1 MQVFDSHVDTPSQL
15 IRLRNLGIDNRY
27 GHVDFPK
34 LRRGGVGGSF
44 FALYTPAE
52 MTPDAATRYAL
63 EMISAVYDAVDAN
76 PDYATPDAATRY
88 ALEMISAVYDAVDAN
103 PDYAALAFSPDEAE
117 ENAKNGLISV
127 FIGMENGAPIQ
138 QSLSMLRTFYRLGVS
153 YVTLTH
159 NGDNAI
165 ADSAAEGKRWHGLSP
180 FGKQV
185 VAEMNALGMMVDL
198 SHASD
203 ETFWDCIRLS
213 EAPVIATHS
222 CCRALCNHRRNLT
235 DEMLQALGEKDGYVG
250 INFYPAF
257 LSERFLSDPADAAL
271 FDEGERVEAAF
282 IADPADPV
290 RVRAWE
296 EMQDRLESLWRPGV
310 REIVDHVDHAVSI
323 AGIDHVGIGSDF
335 DGILVPP
342 AGLENVSRI
351 GLVFDEMRRRGYAE
365 KDIDKVAGENLL
377 SVMRRIA
384 DKADIE
390 R

>member
-15 IRLRNLGIDNRY
+15 IRLRNIGIDNRY

-52 MTPDAATRYAL
+52 MA
-63 EMISAVYDAVDAN
+63 
-76 PDYATPDAATRY
+76 PDAATRY

-103 PDYAALAFSPDEAE
+103 PDYAALAFTPEEAAE
-117 ENAKNGLISV
+117 HAKSGLISV

-138 QSLSMLRTFYRLGVS
+138 QSLSLLRTFYRLGVS

-185 VAEMNALGMMVDL
+185 IPEMNALGMMVDL

-257 LSERFLSDPADAAL
+257 LSERFLSDPSDAVL

-282 IADPADPV
+282 IADPGNPV
-290 RVRAWE
+290 RVKAWE
-296 EMQDRLESLWRPGV
+296 EMQDRLATLWRPGV
-310 REIVDHVDHAVSI
+310 SEIVDHIDHAVSI
-323 AGIDHVGIGSDF
+323 VGIDHVGIGSDF

-342 AGLENVSRI
+342 AGLENVSQI
-351 GLVFDEMRRRGYAE
+351 GRVFDEMRRRGYTE

-377 SVMRRIA
+377 AVMRRIA
-384 DKADIE
+384 DKADVA

>member
-15 IRLRNLGIDNRY
+15 IRLRDLGIDNKY

-34 LRRGGVGGSF
+34 MQRGGVGGAF
-44 FALYTPAE
+44 FALYTPPETA
-52 MTPDAATRYAL
+52 PDAATRYAL

-76 PDYATPDAATRY
+76 PD
-88 ALEMISAVYDAVDAN
+88 L
-103 PDYAALAFSPDEAE
+103 AALAFSPEEAAQ
-117 ENAKNGLISV
+117 NTKDGLFSV

-138 QSLSMLRTFYRLGVS
+138 QSLSLLRTFYRLGVS
-153 YVTLTH
+153 YLTLTH

-180 FGKQV
+180 FGKEV
-185 VAEMNALGMMVDL
+185 VAEMNELGMMIDL

-213 EAPVIATHS
+213 TAPVVATHS

-235 DEMLQALGEKDGYVG
+235 DEMLKALGEKDGYVG

-282 IADPADPV
+282 IAEPGDPE
-290 RVRAWE
+290 RVRSWE
-296 EMQDRLESLWRPGV
+296 QMQDRLETVWRPGV
-310 REIVDHVDHAVSI
+310 KEIVDHIDHAVEL
-323 AGIDHVGIGSDF
+323 AGIDHVGIGSDY
-335 DGILVPP
+335 DGILVAP
-342 AGLENVSRI
+342 AGLENVSKI
-351 GLVFDEMRRRGYAE
+351 GLVFDEMRRRGYDE
-365 KDIDKVAGENLL
+365 ESVEKVAGKNLL
-377 SVMRRIA
+377 EVMKRV
-384 DKADIE
+384 KQKSYTL
-390 R
+390 

>member
-15 IRLRNLGIDNRY
+15 IRLRNVGIDNQY

-52 MTPDAATRYAL
+52 MAPDAATRYAL
-63 EMISAVYDAVDAN
+63 EMISAVYDAVD
-76 PDYATPDAATRY
+76 D
-88 ALEMISAVYDAVDAN
+88 N
-103 PDYAALAFSPDEAE
+103 PDYAALAFSPEEAA
-117 ENAKNGLISV
+117 ENTKNGLISI

-138 QSLSMLRTFYRLGVS
+138 RSLPMLRTFYRLGVS

-165 ADSAAEGKRWHGLSP
+165 ADSAADGTHWHGLSP
-180 FGKQV
+180 FGKEV
-185 VAEMNALGMMVDL
+185 VAEMNALGMMIDL

-213 EAPVIATHS
+213 QAPVIATHS

-235 DEMLQALGEKDGYVG
+235 DDMLKALGEKDGYVG

-257 LSERFLSDPADAAL
+257 LSEQFLSDPADAAL
-271 FDEGERVEAAF
+271 FDERDQVEAAF
-282 IADPADPV
+282 IADPGNPD
-290 RVRAWE
+290 RVKAWK
-296 EMQDRLESLWRPGV
+296 EMQDRLETIWRPGV
-310 REIVDHVDHAVSI
+310 KEIVDHIDHAVSI
-323 AGIDHVGIGSDF
+323 IGIERVGIGSDF

-342 AGLENVSRI
+342 IGLENVSKI
-351 GLVFDEMRRRGYAE
+351 GSVFDEMRRRGYDE
-365 KDIDKVAGENLL
+365 ESVEKVAGKNLL
-377 SVMRRIA
+377 AVM
-384 DKADIE
+384 E
-390 R
+390 RVKQKSYTY

>member
-15 IRLRNLGIDNRY
+15 IRLRNIGIDNRH

-34 LRRGGVGGSF
+34 IRRGGVGGSF

-52 MTPDAATRYAL
+52 MAPDASTRYAL
-63 EMISAVYDAVDAN
+63 EMLSAVYDAVDAN
-76 PDYATPDAATRY
+76 PDY
-88 ALEMISAVYDAVDAN
+88 S
-103 PDYAALAFSPDEAE
+103 ALAFSPDEAA
-117 ENAKNGLISV
+117 ENGRNGLISV

-138 QSLSMLRTFYRLGVS
+138 QSLSLLRTFYRLGVS

-185 VAEMNALGMMVDL
+185 VAEMNALGMMIDL

-222 CCRALCNHRRNLT
+222 CCRALCNHQRNLT
-235 DEMLQALGEKDGYVG
+235 DEMLQAIREKDGYVG

-257 LSERFLSDPADAAL
+257 LSERFLSESADAAL

-282 IADPADPV
+282 IADPADPA

-296 EMQDRLESLWRPGV
+296 EMQDRLETIWRPGV
-310 REIVDHVDHAVSI
+310 REIVDHIDHAVSM

-351 GLVFDEMRRRGYAE
+351 GLVFDEMRLRGYAE
-365 KDIDKVAGENLL
+365 KDIDKVAGENLMA
-377 SVMRRIA
+377 VMRRIA

>member
-15 IRLRNLGIDNRY
+15 IRLRDLGIDNRY

-44 FALYTPAE
+44 FALYTPPETA
-52 MTPDAATRYAL
+52 PDAATRYAL

-76 PDYATPDAATRY
+76 PD
-88 ALEMISAVYDAVDAN
+88 L
-103 PDYAALAFSPDEAE
+103 AALAFSPEEAA
-117 ENAKNGLISV
+117 ENTKNGLFSV

-138 QSLSMLRTFYRLGVS
+138 QSLSLLRTFYRLGVS

-180 FGKQV
+180 FGKEV
-185 VAEMNALGMMVDL
+185 VAEMNELGMMIDL

-213 EAPVIATHS
+213 TAPVVATHS

-235 DEMLQALGEKDGYVG
+235 DDMLKALGEKDGYVG

-271 FDEGERVEAAF
+271 FDEGEQVEAAF
-282 IADPADPV
+282 IEDPADPE

-296 EMQDRLESLWRPGV
+296 QMQDRLETLWRPGV
-310 REIVDHVDHAVSI
+310 REIVDHIDHAVEL
-323 AGIDHVGIGSDF
+323 AGIDHVGIGSDY

-342 AGLENVSRI
+342 AGLENVSKI
-351 GLVFDEMRRRGYAE
+351 GLVFDEMRRHGYDADE
-365 KDIDKVAGENLL
+365 VEKVAGKNLL
-377 SVMRRIA
+377 EVMKRV
-384 DKADIE
+384 KQKSYTL
-390 R
+390 

>member
-15 IRLRNLGIDNRY
+15 IRLRNLGIDNQH

-52 MTPDAATRYAL
+52 MAPDA
-63 EMISAVYDAVDAN
+63 S
-76 PDYATPDAATRY
+76 TRY

-103 PDYAALAFSPDEAE
+103 PDYAALAFSPDEAA
-117 ENAKNGLISV
+117 ENGRNGLISV

-138 QSLSMLRTFYRLGVS
+138 QSLSLLRTFYRLGVS

-165 ADSAAEGKRWHGLSP
+165 GDSAAEGKRWHGLSP

-185 VAEMNALGMMVDL
+185 VAEMNALGMMIDL

-235 DEMLQALGEKDGYVG
+235 DEMLQAIREKDGYVG

-257 LSERFLSDPADAAL
+257 LSERFLSEPADAAL

-282 IADPADPV
+282 IADPADPA

-296 EMQDRLESLWRPGV
+296 EMQDRLETIWRPGV
-310 REIVDHVDHAVSI
+310 REIVDHIDHAVSM

-351 GLVFDEMRRRGYAE
+351 GLVFEEMRRRGFAE
-365 KDIDKVAGENLL
+365 KDIDKVAGENLMA
-377 SVMRRIA
+377 VMRRIA